1 MTSQNQ
7 TSYRKKIF
15 VFTDWY
21 EPGFKAGGP
30 IRSCVN
36 FALHLKDEYAIYIFT
51 SDRDLGDQT
60 GYTQIEANCWLEK
73 EGVQLY
79 YVSPA
84 ALNWE
89 NMLVRLQEIKP
100 DFVYLNNMYSRY
112 FTIYPLLMKML
123 GLIKTSVVLAPR
135 GMLKSTAIQ
144 YKLQKKKLF
153 FRVMKLFNI
162 PGKIVFHATDN
173 TEEADIKYWFGK
185 TISVKQISNFP
196 PIQKI
201 LQPTHKERTTLKI
214 VFTGRVHPI
223 KNLDFLLRCLQPV
236 AGTVSLT
243 IVAAIEDETYW
254 FECKKIIDSLPETVK
269 IELKQNVPHQQV
281 EQLINT
287 HHLFVLPTLGE
298 NFGHAIFEALSAGRP
313 VLISDQTPWRNL
325 SEHHAGWDLSLND
338 QAGFVRVL
346 QEVADMDDETY
357 QQWSR
362 GAWQFA
368 KNFSESA
375 HLKEKYL
382 ELFS

>member
-1 MTSQNQ
+1 MTSPNQ
-7 TSYRKKIF
+7 TSYRKRIF

-36 FALHLKDEYAIYIFT
+36 FASHLKDDYAIYIFT

-60 GYTQIEANCWLEK
+60 GYTQIETNCWIEK

-79 YVSPA
+79 YASTA

-89 NMLVRLQEIKP
+89 NILVRIQEIKP
-100 DFVYLNNMYSRY
+100 DFIYLNSMYSRF
-112 FTIYPLLMKML
+112 FTIYPLLMKRL
-123 GLIKTSVVLAPR
+123 GLIKANVVLAPR
-135 GMLKSTAIQ
+135 GMLKSTAAQ
-144 YKLQKKKLF
+144 YKQGKKKLF
-153 FRVMKLFNI
+153 FKVMKLLKM

-173 TEEADIKYWFGK
+173 TELADIKNLFGN
-185 TISVKQISNFP
+185 TVAVKQISNFP
-196 PIQKI
+196 PIQKA
-201 LQPTHKERTTLKI
+201 LQPMCKERKSLKI
-214 VFTGRVHPI
+214 IFTGRVHPI
-223 KNLDFLLRCLQPV
+223 KNLDFLLHCLQHI

-254 FECKKIIDSLPETVK
+254 LECKKTIDSLSETVTV
-269 IELKQNVPHQQV
+269 ELKQNVPHLQV

-325 SEHHAGWDLSLND
+325 CEHHAGWDLPLNNE
-338 QAGFVRVL
+338 AGFVRVL

-362 GAWQFA
+362 GAWQYA
-368 KNFSESA
+368 KNFSDSA